1 VQAWHGGAC
10 LQSSFQEAG
19 AGGLIMSV
27 KPVKKKKREREWERE
42 RSLGSSPDFLSV
54 GSFAS
59 FSLKSLPS

>member
-27 KPVKKKKREREWERE
+27 KPVKKKRERESGRE
-42 RSLGSSPDFLSV
+42 RGHW
-54 GSFAS
+54 G
-59 FSLKSLPS
+59 LPQTSYQLDLLPPFP